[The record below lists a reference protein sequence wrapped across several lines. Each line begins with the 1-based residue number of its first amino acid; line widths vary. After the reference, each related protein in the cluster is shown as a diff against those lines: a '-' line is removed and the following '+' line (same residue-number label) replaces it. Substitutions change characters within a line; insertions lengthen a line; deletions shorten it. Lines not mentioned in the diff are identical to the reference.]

1 MYCRNCGAKIE
12 ENTAVCLSCG
22 VKAGDGNKYCPNCG
36 AEPDPLAVICVKCGV
51 SLEQQSNTKKA
62 FEQIKSGTKTIVQE
76 VKTEAKEVAQEVKT
90 EAKEVAQE
98 VKTEAKAEVKVVRTI
113 KDAFKV
119 GVKKVVNFKDR
130 ANKAE
135 FWWIYLICTVISC
148 IPGIGQMVALALCV
162 PVLSAMVRRLHD
174 IGKPGIYALMGLIP
188 LAGPIIL
195 LIQLLKPSDV
205 GENAFGPDPNVE

>member
-51 SLEQQSNTKKA
+51 SLEEQSNTKKA

-90 EAKEVAQE
+90 EAKEVTQE

-119 GVKKVVNFKDR
+119 GIKKYVVFSGR

-135 FWWIYLICTVISC
+135 FWWIYLMCAAPNLIVGLGQVASIALF
-148 IPGIGQMVALALCV
+148 IPM
-162 PVLSAMVRRLHD
+162 LSAMVRRLHD
-174 IGKPGIYALMGLIP
+174 TGKPGIYALMGLIP